1 MLYTNFN
8 TFDGDEDKDVLD
20 GGTLGN
26 DDNDTD
32 GDGDEEKDK
41 DADDIDDDTEDDM

>member
-8 TFDGDEDKDVLD
+8 TFDGDEDKDALG
-20 GGTLGN
+20 GGTLGD
-26 DDNDTD
+26 DDNDT
-32 GDGDEEKDK
+32 DGDEEKDK